1 MEKEMLTKKEE
12 DIKIYGEEDLCFGDG
27 HPVFRYPNRRRSKN
41 KTYKSRTALRYMAVL
56 ICGILAGGGI
66 FCLGA
71 SLPQKTQSESTPTQN
86 VSLLSTENTA
96 NAEELS
102 TVEIAKK
109 AGPAVVGIINRQQRT
124 SYWGQSTETTGSG
137 SGIIIREDGYIITN
151 QHVIEGATSVTVIL
165 SNNEEYEASIVGED
179 EKTDLAVIKINANN
193 LTAAELGKSSDL
205 EVGEKAVAIGNP
217 LGQEFAGSV
226 TEGVISALNRT
237 MSVEGRQY
245 TLIQT
250 DAAINPGNSGGAL
263 VNSRGQV
270 IGINSVKISSSELEG
285 LGFAIPI
292 DDAMDVIGELMQYGY
307 VKGRPSI
314 GIATREIT
322 ALTARR
328 YGLMEGVYIAQVSEG
343 SGAEKAGLQAGD
355 IIIAADGT
363 EIKTTDALN
372 EIRDTHQAGETIS
385 LTVVRNNTSKLTV
398 FVVLGEIKPN

>member
-343 SGAEKAGLQAGD
+343 SGAEKAVL
-355 IIIAADGT
+355 
-363 EIKTTDALN
+363 LSN
-372 EIRDTHQAGETIS
+372 RPHQADHGPPEHPRS
-385 LTVVRNNTSKLTV
+385 Q
-398 FVVLGEIKPN
+398 

>member
-1 MEKEMLTKKEE
+1 MKNMWNKKEE
-12 DIKIYGEEDLCFGDG
+12 DVKIYGEEKLCFGDG
-27 HPVFRYPNRRRSKN
+27 HPVFNRPGQRRSKD
-41 KTYKSRTALRYMAVL
+41 KMPKSKAGLRYVAVL
-56 ICGILAGGGI
+56 LCGMMVGGGI
-66 FCLGA
+66 FSLGA
-71 SLPQKTQSESTPTQN
+71 VIPRNTQAQQQTNAVQSAALQ
-86 VSLLSTENTA
+86 VSTENA
-96 NAEELS
+96 SQELS
-102 TVEIAKK
+102 TVDIAKK
-109 AGPAVVGIINRQQRT
+109 AGPSVVGVINKQQT
-124 SYWGQSTETTGSG
+124 VSYWGEQTETTGSG
-137 SGIIIREDGYIITN
+137 SGIIIRSDGYIITN
-151 QHVIEGATSVTVIL
+151 QHVIDGATSVTVIL
-165 SNNEEYEASIVGED
+165 NNNEEYEASIIGED
-179 EKTDLAVIKINANN
+179 SKTDLAVIKIKADN
-193 LTAAELGKSSDL
+193 LTAAEIGKSSEL

-285 LGFAIPI
+285 MGCAIPI
-292 DDAMDVIGELMQYGY
+292 DDAMKVIDELMEYGY

-343 SGAEKAGLQAGD
+343 SGAEKAGLQTGD
-355 IIIAADGT
+355 IIIGTDGK
-363 EIKTTDALN
+363 EVKTIDELN
-372 EIRDTHQAGETIS
+372 EARDAHQAGENITLTI
-385 LTVVRNNTSKLTV
+385 VRNNANKMQISVT
-398 FVVLGEIKPN
+398 LGEEKPN